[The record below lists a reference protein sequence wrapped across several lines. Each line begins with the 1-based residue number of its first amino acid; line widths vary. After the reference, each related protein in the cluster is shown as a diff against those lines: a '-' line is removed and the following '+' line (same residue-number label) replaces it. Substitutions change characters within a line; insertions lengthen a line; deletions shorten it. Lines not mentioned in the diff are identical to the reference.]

1 LLPRHQGRD
10 LTTLASLVE
19 RARALGTT
27 DRRAILGITGP
38 PGAGKTTL
46 VSLLLDELADG
57 ADPDADSPWVAHAPM
72 DGFHLADVQLAR
84 LGLLDRKGA
93 PETFDAAGYAAA
105 LDRLRRDADEVVYLP
120 GFERDTEQPIAASI
134 AVLPCVRLVV
144 TEGNYL
150 LLDEGAWPRA
160 RSHLAEVW
168 YCDVDDE
175 LRRRRLVERH
185 VQFGKTPEAAA
196 EWVDRSDEANARRV
210 RSARAAADLVI
221 VMDCID
227 ARPSSG

>member
-1 LLPRHQGRD
+1 LLPHHERRD
-10 LTTLASLVE
+10 LTALASLAA
-19 RARALGTT
+19 RARALGSAE
-27 DRRAILGITGP
+27 RRVILGITGP

-46 VSLLLDELADG
+46 ACLLLEKLAGG
-57 ADPDADSPWVAHAPM
+57 AALDADSALAAHVPM

-105 LDRLRRDADEVVYLP
+105 LERLCRDSDEVVYLP
-120 GFERDTEQPIAASI
+120 GFERTTEQPIAASI
-134 AVLPCVRLVV
+134 AVPPSVRLVV

-160 RSHLAEVW
+160 RSYLAEVW

-175 LRRRRLVERH
+175 LRRRRLVDRH
-185 VQFGKTPEAAA
+185 ARFGKSAAA
-196 EWVDRSDEANARRV
+196 AREWVARSDEANARRV
-210 RSARAAADLVI
+210 AATRAAADLVI
-221 VMDCID
+221 EMESVDGTP
-227 ARPSSG
+227 ASR

>member
-1 LLPRHQGRD
+1 MLPRHQGRD

-27 DRRAILGITGP
+27 ERRAILGITGP

-57 ADPDADSPWVAHAPM
+57 AGLDADCQWVAHAPM

-93 PETFDAAGYAAA
+93 PETFDAGGYAAA
-105 LDRLRRDADEVVYLP
+105 LDRLRRDTDEVVYLP
-120 GFERDTEQPIAASI
+120 GFERDIEQPIAASI
-134 AVLPCVRLVV
+134 AVPPSVRLVV

-160 RSHLAEVW
+160 RAHLAEVW

-175 LRRRRLVERH
+175 LRRRRLVDRH
-185 VQFGKTPEAAA
+185 VEFGKTPASAA

-210 RSARAAADLVI
+210 RIARAAADLV
-221 VMDCID
+221 VAMDCID
-227 ARPSSG
+227 ATPGSG

>member
-1 LLPRHQGRD
+1 M
-10 LTTLASLVE
+10 
-19 RARALGTT
+19 
-27 DRRAILGITGP
+27 ILGITGP
-38 PGAGKTTL
+38 PGVGKTTL
-46 VSLLLDELADG
+46 VSLLLHELADG
-57 ADPDADSPWVAHAPM
+57 AALESGSGWVAHAPM

-93 PETFDAAGYAAA
+93 PETFDAVGYAAA
-105 LDRLRRDADEVVYLP
+105 LDRLRRDTGEVVYLP
-120 GFERDTEQPIAASI
+120 GFERDIEQPIAASI
-134 AVLPCVRLVV
+134 AVPPWVRLVV

-160 RSHLAEVW
+160 RSHLTEVW

-185 VQFGKTPEAAA
+185 VQFGKAPGAAA
-196 EWVDRSDEANARRV
+196 EWVDRSDEVNARRV

-221 VMDCID
+221 AMDSID
-227 ARPSSG
+227 ATPPSG

>member
-10 LTTLASLVE
+10 LTTLASLVA

-27 DRRAILGITGP
+27 ERRAILGITGP

-46 VSLLLDELADG
+46 ASLLLDELADG
-57 ADPDADSPWVAHAPM
+57 ADLDAGSQWVAHAPM

-105 LDRLRRDADEVVYLP
+105 LDRLRRDTGEVVYLP
-120 GFERDTEQPIAASI
+120 GFERDVEQPIAASI
-134 AVLPCVRLVV
+134 AVPPSVRLVV

-160 RSHLAEVW
+160 RAHLAEVW

-175 LRRRRLVERH
+175 LRRRRLVDRH
-185 VQFGKTPEAAA
+185 VEFGKAPEAAV
-196 EWVDRSDEANARRV
+196 EWVDRSDEVNARRV
-210 RSARAAADLVI
+210 RIARAAADLVI
-221 VMDCID
+221 AMDCIG
-227 ARPSSG
+227 ATPASG

>member
-57 ADPDADSPWVAHAPM
+57 ADLDAGSGWVAHAPM

-105 LDRLRRDADEVVYLP
+105 LARLRRETDEVVYLP
-120 GFERDTEQPIAASI
+120 GFERDLEQPIAASI
-134 AVLPCVRLVV
+134 AVTPSVRLVV

-150 LLDEGAWPRA
+150 LLDEGAWPIA

-168 YCDVDDE
+168 YCDVADE
-175 LRRRRLVERH
+175 LRRGRLVDRH
-185 VQFGKTPEAAA
+185 VQYGKSREAAA

-210 RSARAAADLVI
+210 RIARAAADLVI
-221 VMDCID
+221 AMDCID
-227 ARPSSG
+227 ATPASG

>member
-1 LLPRHQGRD
+1 LLPRHEGRD
-10 LTTLASLVE
+10 LTTLASLAA
-19 RARALGTT
+19 RARALATPQ
-27 DRRAILGITGP
+27 RRVIVGITGP
-38 PGAGKTTL
+38 PGVGKTTL
-46 VSLLLDELADG
+46 VSLLLDELADR
-57 ADPDADSPWVAHAPM
+57 ADLDAGSGEVAHAPM

-105 LDRLRRDADEVVYLP
+105 LDRLRRDTDEVVYLP
-120 GFERDTEQPIAASI
+120 GFERDIEQPIAASI
-134 AVLPCVRLVV
+134 AVPPSVRLVV

-175 LRRRRLVERH
+175 LRRRRLVDRH
-185 VQFGKTPEAAA
+185 VQFGKAPEEAA
-196 EWVDRSDEANARRV
+196 EWVDRSDEVNARRV
-210 RSARAAADLVI
+210 RVARAAADLVI
-221 VMDCID
+221 AMDSLD
-227 ARPSSG
+227 AIPPSG